1 MTFGNSPAHYAQRRA
16 SVLSELVRLFT
27 SGNDPLSMATEA
39 VELVADA
46 TDATSVFVY
55 FWEPEIERLVL
66 RIVTQ
71 ADVARGLGSVQLGLG
86 EGITGWSALH
96 RKPVVLPRAIA
107 EDPRFVERVGVQESI
122 YQSLITAP
130 IADGEQLYGV
140 FAMYSVNEDQF
151 SSEELALAEEVGALL
166 ASGLRQAETVR
177 DMEMQSA
184 IARFIVDLPSAVSG
198 DRTTALQE
206 CARRIAEL
214 IDADTCV
221 LEFVPWV
228 GSTSEPIAIAERQP
242 QKPIRVWLTHS
253 AQAVREHQ
261 RPYEIGNYD
270 RVSVPLGF
278 GASNGVLTCFR
289 MRRLRRS
296 DAESIGVLGRQVG
309 VLMDTLSGAG
319 DGSRETSLQL
329 ASRRPSECLAA
340 LRRLGWKG
348 GAFTP
353 VMCEIRD
360 HSTDAETLARVI
372 RSSLSETFGG
382 DLTLVSSGLSMT
394 MLLPLHTR
402 DSSETRTRLLLDWV
416 TELSS
421 RIDGVVHVGMGP
433 TSLQN
438 ADPSESIRQ
447 ARIALDWSASISP
460 HASRLI
466 DYADLQASQQLPSLL
481 EELRPRIATTVT
493 SLAPLRAYDAEHGTQ
508 LLATLE
514 IFAMRGGSLLRS
526 AEALF
531 IHRNTLRQ
539 RLSRIE
545 TLLGLSLETVED
557 WTEFRLATRLLLA
570 TEAQV
575 PAKLAV

>member
-1 MTFGNSPAHYAQRRA
+1 MTFGYSPEQYAQRRA

-46 TDATSVFVY
+46 TGATSVFVY

-96 RKPVVLPRAIA
+96 RKPVVLSRAIGD
-107 EDPRFVERVGVQESI
+107 DPRFVERVGMKESI

-130 IADGEQLYGV
+130 IADDDQLYGV
-140 FAMYSVNEDQF
+140 FAMYSVNEEQF
-151 SSEELALAEEVGALL
+151 SAEELALAEEVGALL

-177 DMEMQSA
+177 DMEIQSA
-184 IARFIVDLPSAVSG
+184 IARFIVDLPSAASG

-242 QKPIRVWLTHS
+242 DKPVKVWLTHS

-296 DAESIGVLGRQVG
+296 DVESIGVLGRQVG

-319 DGSRETSLQL
+319 DGSREASLQL
-329 ASRRPSECLAA
+329 ASSRSSECTAA

-348 GAFTP
+348 AAFTP
-353 VMCEIRD
+353 IMCEIRD

-372 RSSLSETFGG
+372 RSSLSDTFGS
-382 DLTLVSSGLSMT
+382 DITLVSSGLSMT
-394 MLLPLHTR
+394 LLLPLHPR
-402 DSSETRTRLLLDWV
+402 DTSETRARTLLDWV
-416 TELSS
+416 AALGG
-421 RIDGVVHVGMGP
+421 RIDGVVHVGVGNS
-433 TSLQN
+433 TLQTT
-438 ADPSESIRQ
+438 DPREAIRQ

-460 HASRLI
+460 NASRLVEYT
-466 DYADLQASQQLPSLL
+466 DMQTTQQLPSLL
-481 EELRPRIATTVT
+481 EDLRPQVAKCVT
-493 SLAPLRAYDAEHGTQ
+493 ALAPLREYDAQHGTQ

-514 IFAMRGGSLLRS
+514 IFAMRGGSLVRS

-545 TLLGLSLETVED
+545 TLLGVSLETIED
-557 WTEFRLATRLLLA
+557 WSEFRLAARLLLA
-570 TEAQV
+570 AEA
-575 PAKLAV
+575 

>member
-1 MTFGNSPAHYAQRRA
+1 MTFGDSPAHYAQRRA

-46 TDATSVFVY
+46 TGATSVFVY

-71 ADVARGLGSVQLGLG
+71 ADVTRGLGSVQLGLG

-96 RKPVVLPRAIA
+96 RKPIVLSRAIA
-107 EDPRFVERVGVQESI
+107 KDPRFVERVGVKESI

-130 IADGEQLYGV
+130 IADGDQLYGV
-140 FAMYSVNEDQF
+140 FAMYSVNEEQF
-151 SSEELALAEEVGALL
+151 SAEELALAEEVGALL

-184 IARFIVDLPSAVSG
+184 IARFIVDLPSAASG

-214 IDADTCV
+214 TDADICV

-242 QKPIRVWLTHS
+242 DKPVKVWLTHS

-296 DAESIGVLGRQVG
+296 DVESIGVLGRQVG

-319 DGSRETSLQL
+319 DGSREASLQL
-329 ASRRPSECLAA
+329 ASSRSSECTAA

-348 GAFTP
+348 AAFTP
-353 VMCEIRD
+353 IMCEIRD

-372 RSSLSETFGG
+372 RSSLSDTFGS
-382 DLTLVSSGLSMT
+382 DITLVSSGLSMT
-394 MLLPLHTR
+394 LLLPLHPR
-402 DSSETRTRLLLDWV
+402 DTSETRARTLLDWV
-416 TELSS
+416 AALGS
-421 RIDGVVHVGMGP
+421 RIDGVVHVGVGNS
-433 TSLQN
+433 TLQT
-438 ADPSESIRQ
+438 ADPREAIRQ

-460 HASRLI
+460 NASRLVEYT
-466 DYADLQASQQLPSLL
+466 DMQTTQQLPSLL
-481 EELRPRIATTVT
+481 EDLRPQVT
-493 SLAPLRAYDAEHGTQ
+493 KCVTALAPLREYDAKNGTQ

-514 IFAMRGGSLLRS
+514 IFAMRGGSLVRS

-545 TLLGLSLETVED
+545 TLLGVSLETIED
-557 WTEFRLATRLLLA
+557 WSEFRLAARLLLA
-570 TEAQV
+570 AEA
-575 PAKLAV
+575 